1 MALLQT
7 VRLDFFDSTSISESM
22 YDRDSE
28 ILTIKFLAGEKVYQ
42 YSDVDEV
49 TYMKFAYA
57 DSQGEAFKDL
67 IEGKFE
73 YEKLEE

>member
-1 MALLQT
+1 MLLQT
-7 VRLDFFDSTSISESM
+7 LRLDYFDSTSISEAV

-28 ILTIKFLAGEKVYQ
+28 ILTLKFVSNETVYE
-42 YSDVDEV
+42 YEEVDEA

-67 IEGKFE
+67 IEGKFN
-73 YEKLEE
+73 YTKVDA